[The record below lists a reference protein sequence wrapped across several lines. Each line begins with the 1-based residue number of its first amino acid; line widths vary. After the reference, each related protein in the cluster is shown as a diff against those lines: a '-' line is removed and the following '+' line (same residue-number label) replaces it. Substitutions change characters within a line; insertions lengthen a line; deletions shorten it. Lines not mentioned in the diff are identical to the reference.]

1 MELAKRDMKLDI
13 LKQVLEERNRF
24 LMDKNKAIQQSSKE
38 NTYLVEVADDYARY
52 YKSIKK
58 EKIEQQRALE
68 LLSNYI
74 SETSKTIDQT
84 NDSLEQSKIQQ
95 QKIVAHI
102 ERLRKEIDAII

>member
-1 MELAKRDMKLDI
+1 MELVKRDMKLDI

-58 EKIEQQRALE
+58 EKSEQQRALE

-95 QKIVAHI
+95 QKILAHI

>member
-1 MELAKRDMKLDI
+1 MDLAKRDIKLDI
-13 LKQVLEERNRF
+13 LKQVLEERNKF
-24 LMDKNKAIQQSSKE
+24 LMDKNNAIKQASKE

-58 EKIEQQRALE
+58 EKSEQQRALE

-95 QKIVAHI
+95 QKIVEHI

>member
-24 LMDKNKAIQQSSKE
+24 LMDKNKAIQQSSKD
-38 NTYLVEVADDYARY
+38 NTFLVEVADDYAKY

-58 EKIEQQRALE
+58 EKSEQQRALE

-74 SETSKTIDQT
+74 NETSKTIDQT
-84 NDSLEQSKIQQ
+84 IESLEQGKIQQ
-95 QKIVAHI
+95 QKILVHI